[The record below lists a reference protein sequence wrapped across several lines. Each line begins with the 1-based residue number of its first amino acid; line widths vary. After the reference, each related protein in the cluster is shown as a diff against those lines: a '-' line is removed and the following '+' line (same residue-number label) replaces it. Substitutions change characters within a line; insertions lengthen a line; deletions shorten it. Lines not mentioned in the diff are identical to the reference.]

1 MCEKQHTFQVLRSVN
16 NSPQQEPP
24 HLSNLFHMLLGESDT
39 KYVSTSALTAM
50 PHFVFEK
57 LASTDTIAMDRR
69 TITENTIY

>member
-39 KYVSTSALTAM
+39 KYVSTSAVTAM
-50 PHFVFEK
+50 PHFVLGS

-69 TITENTIY
+69 TITENAIY